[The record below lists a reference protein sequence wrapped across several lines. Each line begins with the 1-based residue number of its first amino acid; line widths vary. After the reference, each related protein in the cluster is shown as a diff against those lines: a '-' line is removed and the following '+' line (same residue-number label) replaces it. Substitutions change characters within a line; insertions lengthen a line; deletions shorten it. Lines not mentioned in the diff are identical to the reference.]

1 MPQNFLAC
9 DRDQELLLPPSLRDW
24 LGEDH
29 LAWCV
34 LDAVEQIDLSGIYAA
49 YRDDGWGRAAFDPQ
63 MMVALLLYAYALGE
77 RSSRMIE
84 RRCVEDVAFRVIS
97 ANQAP
102 DHATI
107 ARFRGRHEQA
117 LAGLFTDVLE
127 LCAKAGLVSVGLVAL
142 DGTKIQANASLAQ
155 TRTYES
161 INAEMTQILSEAD
174 DTDAQE
180 DGQFGA
186 GSRGDELPGELA
198 DPQSR
203 RARLARCKAELEAEH
218 AEREQTFR
226 EHMRDRE
233 RWEQR
238 TGKKMT
244 GRKPQPPESDELT
257 QARLNV
263 TDPDSRVMKDK
274 MLLVQG
280 YNAQVIASPEQ
291 VILAAA
297 LTQEPNDSG
306 QLPPMLAQA
315 ARTLKRA
322 GISEPIGIVVADGG
336 YWSERAI
343 RRVQGQG
350 VTLLVPPFSQ
360 ANASRRKTAKPH
372 SETAKRMH
380 TLLQQPGAIRAHRRR
395 KQIVE
400 PVFANTKTIRRAD
413 RFMRRGLPACEAEW
427 QLIATTHNLLKL
439 WRHRRPSG

>member
-1 MPQNFLAC
+1 VPQNFLAC

-34 LDAVEQIDLSGIYAA
+34 LDAVEQIDLSGIFGA
-49 YRDDGWGRAAFDPQ
+49 YRADGWGRAAFDPQ
-63 MMVALLLYAYALGE
+63 MMVALLLYAYAVGE

-107 ARFRGRHEQA
+107 ARFRVRHEQA

-127 LCAKAGLVSVGLVAL
+127 LCAKAGLVTVGLVAL
-142 DGTKIQANASLAQ
+142 DGTKIAANASLSQ

-161 INAEMTQILSEAD
+161 INDEMTRILAEAGD
-174 DTDAQE
+174 IDAQE
-180 DGQFGA
+180 DKQFGA
-186 GSRGDELPGELA
+186 GSRGDELPAELA
-198 DPQSR
+198 DRSSR
-203 RARLARCKAELEAEH
+203 RARLGRCKEELEAEH
-218 AEREQTFR
+218 AEREQAFR
-226 EHMRDRE
+226 EHIRDRE

-238 TGKKMT
+238 AGKKMT
-244 GRKPQPPESDELT
+244 GRKPQPPAPEQLK
-257 QARLNV
+257 QAKLNV

-274 MLLVQG
+274 MVLVQG

-306 QLPPMLAQA
+306 QLPPMVAQA
-315 ARTLKRA
+315 ARTLKDA
-322 GISEPIGIVVADGG
+322 GVSEPLGTVLTDGG
-336 YWSERAI
+336 YWSERAVKL
-343 RRVQGQG
+343 VQRQG
-350 VTLLVPPFSQ
+350 VTVLVPPFSQ

-372 SETAKRMH
+372 SVTAKRMH
-380 TLLQQPGAIRAHRRR
+380 TLLQQPDTARAHRRR

-427 QLIATTHNLLKL
+427 QLIAATHNLLKL
-439 WRHRRPSG
+439 WRHRRPSS

>member
-24 LGEDH
+24 LAEDH

-34 LDAVEQIDLSGIYAA
+34 LDAVEEIDLSGIYGS
-49 YRDDGWGRAAFDPQ
+49 YRADGWGRAAFDPQ
-63 MMVALLLYAYALGE
+63 MMVALLLYSYAVGE

-107 ARFRGRHEQA
+107 ARFRVRHEQA

-127 LCAKAGLVSVGLVAL
+127 LCARAGLVSVGLVAL
-142 DGTKIQANASLAQ
+142 DGTKIEANASLGQ
-155 TRTYES
+155 TRSYES
-161 INAEMTQILSEAD
+161 INAEMTQILSEAAD
-174 DTDAQE
+174 ADAQE

-186 GSRGDELPGELA
+186 GLRGGELPTGLA
-198 DPQSR
+198 DRKSR

-233 RWEQR
+233 RWEQK
-238 TGKKMT
+238 TGKKVT
-244 GRKPQPPESDELT
+244 GRKPQPPAPEELT

-274 MLLVQG
+274 TRLVQG

-291 VILAAA
+291 VIVAAA
-297 LTQEPNDSG
+297 LTKEPNDSR
-306 QLPPMLAQA
+306 QSPPMVAQA
-315 ARTLKRA
+315 ARTLKQA
-322 GISEPIGIVVADGG
+322 GVSEPLGTVIGVA
-336 YWSERAI
+336 
-343 RRVQGQG
+343 
-350 VTLLVPPFSQ
+350 
-360 ANASRRKTAKPH
+360 
-372 SETAKRMH
+372 
-380 TLLQQPGAIRAHRRR
+380 
-395 KQIVE
+395 
-400 PVFANTKTIRRAD
+400 PV
-413 RFMRRGLPACEAEW
+413 
-427 QLIATTHNLLKL
+427 
-439 WRHRRPSG
+439 S